1 MIHIQDVSV
10 AYPKGIQA
18 LSGVDL
24 HFERG
29 EFAFITGAS
38 GSGKS
43 TLLQLIYRE
52 LEPTRGQVIVDGHAV
67 SQLPRHRVPLLRR
80 KVGVVFQDFRLLP
93 MQTVWENVG
102 FALDVI
108 GATKR
113 DKHHRVP
120 LVLELVGLA
129 DRADAYPDQ
138 LSGGEQQRV
147 CIARALVNTPP
158 LLLADEP
165 TGNLDPV
172 ISLNIVQLLCDI
184 ADRGTTVLCATHDT
198 HIVDAMQR
206 RVGALVQG
214 VVVRDEKT
222 GGSYDA
228 A

>member
-1 MIHIQDVSV
+1 MIHFQDVSMV
-10 AYPKGIQA
+10 YADGTAA

-29 EFAFITGAS
+29 EFAFLTGAS

-43 TLLQLIYRE
+43 TLLELIYRE
-52 LEPTRGQVIVDGHAV
+52 IEPTSGQVIVDGQDV
-67 SQLPRHRVPLLRR
+67 SQLPRFRVPLLRR
-80 KVGVVFQDFRLLP
+80 KVGVIFQDFRLLP
-93 MQTVWENVG
+93 QRTVWENVG

-108 GATKR
+108 GASRR
-113 DKHHRVP
+113 DKHRKVP

-129 DRADAYPDQ
+129 ERAESYPDH

-172 ISLNIVQLLCDI
+172 ISRNIVQLLADI
-184 ADRGTTVLCATHDT
+184 AERGTTVVCATHDT
-198 HIVDAMQR
+198 AVVDIMQR
-206 RVGALVQG
+206 RVVALVQG
-214 VVVRDEKT
+214 VVVRDAKE
-222 GGSYDA
+222 GGGYHAS
-228 A
+228 

>member
-1 MIHIQDVSV
+1 MIHFQDVSMV
-10 AYPKGIQA
+10 YPEGTEA
-18 LSGVDL
+18 LTGVDL
-24 HFERG
+24 DFARG

-43 TLLQLIYRE
+43 TLLQLIFRE
-52 LEPTRGQVIVDGHAV
+52 IEPTGGTVIVDGQDV

-93 MQTVWENVG
+93 MLTVWENVG

-108 GATKR
+108 GASRR
-113 DKHHRVP
+113 DKHRKLP

-129 DRADAYPDQ
+129 DRADSYPDH

-165 TGNLDPV
+165 TGNIDPA
-172 ISLNIVQLLCDI
+172 ISRNIVQLLGDI
-184 ADRGTTVLCATHDT
+184 AERGTTVLCATHDT
-198 HIVDAMQR
+198 AIVDAMQK
-206 RVGALVQG
+206 RVVELVQG
-214 VVVRDEKT
+214 TVVRDDKE
-222 GGSYDA
+222 GGGYNA
-228 A
+228 T

>member
-10 AYPKGIQA
+10 GYKSGIQA
-18 LSGVDL
+18 LTGVTLDFD
-24 HFERG
+24 HG

-52 LEPTRGQVIVDGHAV
+52 IEPTKGQVIVDGQDV
-67 SQLPRHRVPLLRR
+67 SQLPRARVPMLRR

-108 GATKR
+108 GVSKR
-113 DKHHRVP
+113 EKHHRVP
-120 LVLELVGLA
+120 LVLELVGLN
-129 DRADAYPDQ
+129 DRAQSYPDQ
-138 LSGGEQQRV
+138 LSGGERQRV

-158 LLLADEP
+158 ILLADEP
-165 TGNLDPV
+165 TGNLDPA
-172 ISLNIVQLLCDI
+172 ISLNTVQLLCDI

-206 RVGALVQG
+206 RVVELVQG
-214 VVVRDEKT
+214 AVVRDQKT
-222 GGSYDA
+222 GASYHA
-228 A
+228 S